1 MCDVESAGRQRLSKF
16 GSVVVEGG
24 VCVCQI
30 QIIACHEGC
39 LFKGVTV
46 TDNTIAAT
54 TNLRKT
60 LNNPFEFALTGS
72 VSFRPLSAN
81 ASEDA
86 AIPQSHTHHHAGDSP
101 LDFFVFTPHD
111 PRSESFVKLHK

>member
-1 MCDVESAGRQRLSKF
+1 M
-16 GSVVVEGG
+16 
-24 VCVCQI
+24 
-30 QIIACHEGC
+30 
-39 LFKGVTV
+39 

-86 AIPQSHTHHHAGDSP
+86 ELTAGDSP